1 MPRTLVLLVTM
12 LAVLALGATACSEQE
27 PDVTEE
33 EQVTAEDRPEEDAD
47 QGGGGGGGGDG
58 DGGGDGGGVDGTF
71 VAVDIDWEEAPETL
85 PAGEVTLELDNQ
97 GSIDHDLTVEEL
109 GDEEVVEDIAGGES
123 GTGTVELEPGEYTFY
138 CDVGTHREAGMET
151 TVTVE

>member
-1 MPRTLVLLVTM
+1 MSRTLVTLATM

-47 QGGGGGGGGDG
+47 QGGDGGGDG
-58 DGGGDGGGVDGTF
+58 DGGDDGGGVDGTF

>member
-1 MPRTLVLLVTM
+1 MPRTLVILVTM

-27 PDVTEE
+27 PDLTEE

-47 QGGGGGGGGDG
+47 EGGGDGGGGDG
-58 DGGGDGGGVDGTF
+58 GGGVDGTF

-85 PAGEVTLELDNQ
+85 PASEVTLELDNQ